1 MNWTHFYIRRI
12 DNEWIFFKFSCRLK
26 IDKNHIFELTQN
38 SPGIII
44 IAKHKFMRIHQILSC
59 KIEDCLDVFL
69 LMYMSLKKTCCFV
82 HHVEMLSGLLNKI
95 LCHSEIIFLN
105 FHYTFQ
111 HTFFSLFYAST
122 YFHDSI
128 SKLDLQTPN
137 FYYNFHNYWKNI
149 SKILKPWTVL
159 LHTIL
164 CVY

>member
-26 IDKNHIFELTQN
+26 IDKNHIFELTH

-44 IAKHKFMRIHQILSC
+44 IAKHKFMRIHYIFSC
-59 KIEDCLDVFL
+59 KIEDCLDVFW

-95 LCHSEIIFLN
+95 LCHSEFFILL
-105 FHYTFQ
+105 
-111 HTFFSLFYAST
+111 FSLYLST
-122 YFHDSI
+122 YLFFLILCEYIVPWFH
-128 SKLDLQTPN
+128 DLQTPN
-137 FYYNFHNYWKNI
+137 FYYNFHNCWKNI